1 MADGG
6 NRAGAEG
13 YKPCAAMV
21 ATQCIFAAMTL
32 WVKAAFGRGM
42 SPMVFVVYRQA
53 VATLVLAPIAIIANR
68 CELIDQVFSDAALLS
83 LSPNH

>member
-1 MADGG
+1 MVL
-6 NRAGAEG
+6 EQF
-13 YKPCAAMV
+13 KPCAAMV

-53 VATLVLAPIAIIANR
+53 VATLVLAPITVMANR
-68 CELIDQVFSDAALLS
+68 YGCEL
-83 LSPNH
+83 SPHR

>member
-1 MADGG
+1 MAGG
-6 NRAGAEG
+6 GTRAGAEG
-13 YKPCAAMV
+13 YNYKPCVAMV
-21 ATQCIFAAMTL
+21 TTQCIFAAMTL

-68 CELIDQVFSDAALLS
+68 YDTS
-83 LSPNH
+83 